1 MLVFCQS
8 AVSAQVMTFEEMVAA
23 AVRGLDCVVP
33 FASGTDKTV
42 FKTIIV
48 DALGYKRTPTD
59 DSA

>member
-1 MLVFCQS
+1 M
-8 AVSAQVMTFEEMVAA
+8 AFEEMMAA

-33 FASGTDKTV
+33 FAARADKTV

-59 DSA
+59 DYA

>member
-1 MLVFCQS
+1 
-8 AVSAQVMTFEEMVAA
+8 MTFEEMVAA

-33 FASGTDKTV
+33 IASGADKTV

-48 DALGYKRTPTD
+48 DALGYKGMPAD

>member
-1 MLVFCQS
+1 M
-8 AVSAQVMTFEEMVAA
+8 AFEEMMAA

-33 FASGTDKTV
+33 FASGADKTV

-48 DALGYKRTPTD
+48 DALGYKRAPAD

>member
-1 MLVFCQS
+1 MLVFGET
-8 AVSAQVMTFEEMVAA
+8 AVGAFVVTFEEMVAA

-33 FASGTDKTV
+33 FASGADKTV

-48 DALGYKRTPTD
+48 DALGYKRTPAD